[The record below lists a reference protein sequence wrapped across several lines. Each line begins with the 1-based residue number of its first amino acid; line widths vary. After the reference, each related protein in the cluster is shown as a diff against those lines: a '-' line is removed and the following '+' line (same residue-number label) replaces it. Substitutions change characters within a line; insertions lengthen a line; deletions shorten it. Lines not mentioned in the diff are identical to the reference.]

1 MHWQVMKCRREN
13 TFGETNPDPFPL
25 IWTNCIGWGIY
36 GTAVGNPFVFASN
49 FCGILLGCMY
59 VLSAHHL
66 VATEQ
71 ARARIE
77 SMTLG
82 LLALWVCV
90 G

>member
-1 MHWQVMKCRREN
+1 MKCRRDKAL
-13 TFGETNPDPFPL
+13 GETNSDPFPL

-49 FCGILLGCMY
+49 AAGILLGFQY

-66 VATEQ
+66 AATEQ
-71 ARARIE
+71 ARARLERI
-77 SMTLG
+77 TLS
-82 LLALWVCV
+82 LLTLWVAV